1 MRYKQIEMKTKTEII
16 LIVLKVLALLA
27 AIGFSIECGAQL
39 LTFVSS
45 FINPEWSK
53 KTLSASKQWF
63 QILDYSAAYYS
74 FGMSLLILSSALK
87 ATVWYLMLGL
97 LQKLQLRSPFSMDVT
112 KKLEKLAYLLLGVWV
127 LIAFIGKTY
136 LHYVVKATGIN
147 LTDFSSGDEYLFIAG
162 IVYIISQIFKRGIE
176 MQEENQLTV

>member
-1 MRYKQIEMKTKTEII
+1 
-16 LIVLKVLALLA
+16 
-27 AIGFSIECGAQL
+27 
-39 LTFVSS
+39 
-45 FINPEWSK
+45 
-53 KTLSASKQWF
+53 
-63 QILDYSAAYYS
+63 
-74 FGMSLLILSSALK
+74 
-87 ATVWYLMLGL
+87 MLGL